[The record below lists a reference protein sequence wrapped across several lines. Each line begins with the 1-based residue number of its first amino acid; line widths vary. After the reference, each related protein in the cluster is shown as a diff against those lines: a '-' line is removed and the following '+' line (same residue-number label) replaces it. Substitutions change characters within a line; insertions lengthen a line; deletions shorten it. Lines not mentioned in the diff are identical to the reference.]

1 MTTTAA
7 PPASPSLL
15 GHPTG
20 LFTLFF
26 AEMWERF
33 SYYGMRALLIFYM
46 IKGFLGYSDD
56 RAYAVY
62 GTYTALV
69 YMTPYF
75 GGLLADRLLGKRR
88 AVIFGGLLMA
98 AGHLVMTIEHASAFY
113 GALALLIAGNG
124 FFKPNISTIVG
135 SLYSKDSEKKD
146 GGFTIFYMG
155 INLGA
160 AMSPILCG
168 YVGETY
174 GWHYGFGLAT
184 IGMLIGVAVFVAPTR
199 LTQAV
204 ILGGAVLTSLSM
216 LRLQDSLLQL
226 AVRIIIGLTLTGAGV
241 IAFVALGRGGLPP
254 EAGAPPDP
262 AALKRKLGGFLPI
275 QLAVFLGTAAS
286 VGVFMLVV
294 QHHTVA
300 LYTLSATGLLALV
313 YLLYEAFRSPLIERH
328 RLFVVLIL
336 FFFSMLF
343 WAFFEQ
349 AGSSINNF
357 TDRNVDRAFQDRTVA
372 AAEVGQDVRFRIP
385 LRTDDPGL
393 AALPV
398 LSQEQLGHRNGD
410 PAMNALLERVVR
422 SEEALRG
429 KLQPKAV
436 DDLVRQVTT
445 QPTLTMTALTT
456 LRSAAGREGAP
467 AELKTMS
474 WRVVPENVGMGIASA
489 EMPASE
495 FQAAN
500 AVFILV
506 FGLLFSALWTF
517 LGSKGLEPSTP
528 FKFSLGLLQLGLGF
542 AVFWYGSQRADARGM
557 TGISWLL
564 LGYLLHTTGELCLS
578 PVGLSMVTKLS
589 PARIVST
596 VMGSWFLAS
605 AFSNYLAGVIAA
617 FTGVSSSEGE
627 QIIPAPI
634 QTVHIYG
641 GVFGK
646 IAITAIVS
654 AFICFALTPLL
665 RKWMHPEVAE
675 AEPAPAR
682 APADKT

>member
-1 MTTTAA
+1 MTTTTA
-7 PPASPSLL
+7 PRQAPSLF

-20 LFTLFF
+20 LFTVFF

-46 IKGFLGYSDD
+46 IKGFLSYSDEK
-56 RAYAVY
+56 AYGVY

-88 AVIFGGLLMA
+88 AVILGGLLMA
-98 AGHLVMTIEHASAFY
+98 AGHLVMTIENATAFY
-113 GALALLIAGNG
+113 AALALLIAGNG

-135 SLYSKDSEKKD
+135 SLYPKDSEKKD

-184 IGMLIGVAVFVAPTR
+184 IGMMVGVAVFAAPTR
-199 LTQAV
+199 LTQFL
-204 ILGGAVLTSLSM
+204 ILGGAVITSLSM
-216 LRLQDSLLQL
+216 LKLQDSLLQL
-226 AVRIIIGLTLTGAGV
+226 AVRIIIGLALTAAGV
-241 IAFVALGRGGLPP
+241 LAFIALGRGGLPR

-262 AALKRKLGGFLPI
+262 AALKRKIGGILPAE
-275 QLAVFLGTAAS
+275 LAVLLGT
-286 VGVFMLVV
+286 GVAIGIFMLVV
-294 QHHTVA
+294 QHNKVA
-300 LYTLSATGLLALV
+300 LYTLAATGILALA
-313 YLLYEAFRSPLIERH
+313 YLLYEAFRSPMVERH

-357 TDRNVDRAFQDRTVA
+357 TDRNVDRTFEDRTLT
-372 AAEVGQDVRFRIP
+372 AAEVGSEIRFRVP
-385 LRTDDPGL
+385 LRTADPEL
-393 AALPV
+393 SNLPI
-398 LSQEQLGHRNGD
+398 LSQEQLGHRNGN
-410 PAMNALLERVVR
+410 PSMNETIEKAIR
-422 SEEALRG
+422 SEEAVRG
-429 KLQPKAV
+429 KLEPNAV
-436 DDLVRQVTT
+436 NDLVRQVIA

-467 AELKTMS
+467 ADVKTVT
-474 WRVVPENVGMGIASA
+474 WTVVPENVGMGIASA

-500 AVFILV
+500 AVFILI
-506 FGLLFSALWTF
+506 FGLVFSALWTF
-517 LGSKGLEPSTP
+517 LGTRGLEPSTP

-542 AVFWYGSQRADARGM
+542 AAFWYGSQRGDARGM
-557 TGISWLL
+557 TAIAWLL

-589 PARIVST
+589 PTRIVST
-596 VMGSWFLAS
+596 VMGSWFLAT

-617 FTGVSSSEGE
+617 FTGVSGSEGE

-634 QTVHIYG
+634 QTVHVYG

-654 AFICFALTPLL
+654 ALICFALTPLL

-675 AEPAPAR
+675 AEGEA
-682 APADKT
+682 ADKPHG